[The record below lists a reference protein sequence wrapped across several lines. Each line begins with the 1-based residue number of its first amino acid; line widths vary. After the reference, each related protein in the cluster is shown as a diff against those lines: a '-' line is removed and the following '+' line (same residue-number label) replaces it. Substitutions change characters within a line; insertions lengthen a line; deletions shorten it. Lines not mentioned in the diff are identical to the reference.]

1 MALQQTIEDQQA
13 KLETIL
19 KECAVARQPPITIAE
34 ISWTALRNL
43 DGYEIGITIKGKEN
57 LSPHRFSL
65 PGFDLEQNGQYLRD
79 ILKGWFSKIEQ
90 NIAV

>member
-1 MALQQTIEDQQA
+1 MTLQQTIGDQQA
-13 KLETIL
+13 KFETIL
-19 KECAVARQPPITIAE
+19 KECAAVRQPPITIVE

-79 ILKGWFSKIEQ
+79 ILKGWFSKIEK